1 MGKAGMPRRR
11 LIFLD
16 IDGVICCNCSAQLE
30 PARLAELQ
38 RIVRLTGAKIVLS
51 TAWAAGFKRCL
62 TRGWAGWC
70 PESPGRIVR
79 RGRMVLRAPS
89 PFMDPER
96 PHDDVSHSHQ

>member
-1 MGKAGMPRRR
+1 MPRRR

-51 TAWAAGFKRCL
+51 TALGSWFQMVSDERVGRLVPWEPGAHS
-62 TRGWAGWC
+62 
-70 PESPGRIVR
+70 SPGI
-79 RGRMVLRAPS
+79 MVLRAPS